1 MALYTK
7 YRVEYY
13 QRPSDEWKCP
23 ITQVSPT
30 LGNIYM
36 LNCGHSFSNA
46 IAQCATLI
54 NSISTLRCPICRR
67 TMTSKDKDLSKS
79 INLAKNYSLMAIMS
93 AKVLKRVQS
102 TQTSATN
109 VRELRVTTIQ
119 DTNRSIQK
127 RTTRKTNLR
136 LVRKFKTLKKEH
148 EELKRDNKELKQ
160 ENEELKQEN
169 EDLMTNLANNEY
181 MQSRGWLG
189 IT

>member
-1 MALYTK
+1 MCCSLT
-7 YRVEYY
+7 
-13 QRPSDEWKCP
+13 SL
-23 ITQVSPT
+23 ITQT
-30 LGNIYM
+30 
-36 LNCGHSFSNA
+36 
-46 IAQCATLI
+46 
-54 NSISTLRCPICRR
+54 
-67 TMTSKDKDLSKS
+67 
-79 INLAKNYSLMAIMS
+79 NLAKNYSLMAIMS
-93 AKVLKRVQS
+93 AKVLKRIQS

-160 ENEELKQEN
+160 ENE
-169 EDLMTNLANNEY
+169 DLMTDLANNEY